1 MLKFI
6 LKALILAYAIEVAKV
21 KSKADKAKRKA
32 HKLYVEGAEG
42 VRDAKR
48 LVEEA
53 HQRELE
59 ASKAFDEGKV
69 YTDERRALEKQAE
82 SIQARGAEVV
92 AFIKGGSNV

>member
-6 LKALILAYAIEVAKV
+6 LKALMLAYAIEAAKV
-21 KSKADKAKRKA
+21 KSKADKAKRKSL
-32 HKLYVEGAEG
+32 KLYAEGAKG

-48 LVEEA
+48 MVEEA
-53 HQRELE
+53 HQLDME

-69 YTDERRALEKQAE
+69 YADERLALEKQAE
-82 SIQARGAEVV
+82 SIQAHGAEVV